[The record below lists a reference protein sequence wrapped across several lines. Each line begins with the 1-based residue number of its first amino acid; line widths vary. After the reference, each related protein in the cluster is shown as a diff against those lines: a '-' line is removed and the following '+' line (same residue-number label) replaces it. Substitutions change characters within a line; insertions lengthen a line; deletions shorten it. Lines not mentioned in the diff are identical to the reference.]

1 MPICLQIGKP
11 EHKDLFVSGT
21 QLYKSQKVDQV
32 LCIEELKL
40 QLLAKSSVCPG
51 IITII
56 WSLITSDTTG
66 SEDKDN
72 ELIDTEPDDEV
83 TELLNNELTRD
94 YVLKMINDDA
104 GNSG

>member
-1 MPICLQIGKP
+1 M
-11 EHKDLFVSGT
+11 
-21 QLYKSQKVDQV
+21 
-32 LCIEELKL
+32 
-40 QLLAKSSVCPG
+40 CPG